1 MMMLLLLGRPGRG
14 GGGRREEDGGDDVH
28 DAVGV
33 AVEVVHP
40 QLPQPLQRRERAVQV
55 ADAVVVEAGGP
66 P

>member
-1 MMMLLLLGRPGRG
+1 
-14 GGGRREEDGGDDVH
+14 VH

-33 AVEVVHP
+33 AVEVVLP

-55 ADAVVVEAGGP
+55 ADAVVEEAGGP